1 MNDILENYELRKK
14 DLTFEIWN
22 IEGVQYN
29 FKLEDFEKLLE
40 INNDNLLLFKK
51 YLVYLDIYRVNY
63 PIAYTKED
71 AINNFIEVIKDD
83 KNKDILLEFF
93 LKHENL
99 FCDKNEI
106 RRLKFVP
113 SEYNKRIFRGI

>member
-29 FKLEDFEKLLE
+29 FKLEDFEKLLG
-40 INNDNLLLFKK
+40 INNDNLFLFKK

-63 PIAYTKED
+63 PILLKLLKMTK
-71 AINNFIEVIKDD
+71 IK
-83 KNKDILLEFF
+83 I
-93 LKHENL
+93 
-99 FCDKNEI
+99 
-106 RRLKFVP
+106 
-113 SEYNKRIFRGI
+113 YY